1 VGGDFLTLE
10 SRYRQRKNS
19 LAPKSSPG
27 QAFSVAIRFGIEASG
42 SNWSP
47 APPGCPFALVSSRR
61 LFRDG
66 SFEAARPIRSHRA
79 RLSCTSD
86 LRSGHEPASFVGSR
100 SLSAV
105 CSALG
110 TQGPVDA
117 AGQLTGTGGGAGG
130 SGLRFLCMGLS
141 PTPQVVNPE
150 ANVSGRKPSETP
162 LHAALDELSGL
173 ARLPE
178 KTLSEKALHEASFY
192 EASGGG
198 RSEPAMTSRREN
210 LYFCKLFSVKQ
221 FP

>member
-1 VGGDFLTLE
+1 MSLSRQHDRSALIGPVCPALRTWVTL
-10 SRYRQRKNS
+10 
-19 LAPKSSPG
+19 
-27 QAFSVAIRFGIEASG
+27 
-42 SNWSP
+42 
-47 APPGCPFALVSSRR
+47 
-61 LFRDG
+61 
-66 SFEAARPIRSHRA
+66 
-79 RLSCTSD
+79 D
-86 LRSGHEPASFVGSR
+86 LRFGHEPASFVGSR
-100 SLSAV
+100 FVGSRSLSAAR
-105 CSALG
+105 SALG

-130 SGLRFLCMGLS
+130 SRLRFLCMGLS
-141 PTPQVVNPE
+141 PTPHVMNLE
-150 ANVSGRKPSETP
+150 ANTCLGRKPSETP